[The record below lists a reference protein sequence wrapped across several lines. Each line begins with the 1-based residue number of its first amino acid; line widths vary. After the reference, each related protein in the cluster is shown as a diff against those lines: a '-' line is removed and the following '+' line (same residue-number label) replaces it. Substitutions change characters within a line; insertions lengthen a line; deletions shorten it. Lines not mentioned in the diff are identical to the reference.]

1 MSDVTVKV
9 SGTRVYICGEQQTGE
24 IFVPPGWTIHTYDL
38 PKDMPEWNIP
48 PITIEMDEEQAKEIR
63 ETIAKNLRYRQA
75 VMDQAEKGY

>member
-1 MSDVTVKV
+1 MSDFSIKVTE
-9 SGTRVYICGEQQTGE
+9 SRVYISSEQQTGE
-24 IFVPPGWTIHTYDL
+24 IFVPPGWTIHTYEL

>member
-1 MSDVTVKV
+1 MSDLYIETDK
-9 SGTRVYICGEQQTGE
+9 GRVFIMGDEAKE